1 MKIFK
6 FLLLFVHLISQN
18 GPAYVDGIAA
28 IIEDNIILKSDV
40 AQMVNITAA
49 QSRIDLSN
57 EPDKFLK
64 LQESVLRSMIDQK
77 ILLEM
82 AVLDSIFVDEKE
94 VDNALEQ
101 QIQMLISESGG
112 KDRAEKVLGQSISE
126 FRREFWYDMQDRLVS
141 EKYQQQLLNSISTT
155 RNDVITFYNTFKDS
169 MPLIPQRTKVKHLL
183 IIVEPSEE
191 SKKKSFDLLLGLK
204 DRVLG
209 GEDFSALASIYSE
222 DPGSKNNGGSLGW
235 VARGSLVKSFET
247 AAFTAEIGTVVGP
260 VETDFGFHLIET
272 VDKEGDK
279 IKVRHILSIPEKTNA
294 DTERAYNFAIMLK
307 EDSIKTVNDFETY
320 VFKYTKDE
328 NTQKIGGNLGWIEA
342 DNYSIPE
349 IGQALKYLKTNTC
362 SPPINSSYGFH
373 LVWVEGIKEGGA
385 PNLKDHWVDI
395 ELMALNKKKM
405 VWYQKWIKKAK
416 EKFFIDIKNS

>member
-6 FLLLFVHLISQN
+6 LLFLFVQLISQN

-49 QSRIDLSN
+49 QSRIDPSN

-64 LQESVLRSMIDQK
+64 LQESVLGSMIDQK

-101 QIQMLISESGG
+101 QIQLLISESGG

-155 RNDVITFYNTFKDS
+155 RKDVIAFYNTFKDS
-169 MPLIPQRTKVKHLL
+169 MPIIPQRTKVKHLL
-183 IIVEPSEE
+183 ITVEPSEE
-191 SKKKSFDLLLGLK
+191 SKKKSFDLLLNLR
-204 DRVLG
+204 DRILG
-209 GEDFSALASIYSE
+209 GEEFSVLASKYSE

-235 VARGSLVKSFET
+235 VTRGSLVKSFET

-260 VETDFGFHLIET
+260 IETDFGFHLIET
-272 VDKEGDK
+272 VDKEGEK
-279 IKVRHILSIPEKTNA
+279 IKVRHILSIPEKTNI
-294 DTERAYNFAIMLK
+294 DTERAYTFATNFK
-307 EDSIKTVNDFETY
+307 EDSIKTVDDFDTY

-328 NTQKIGGNLGWIEA
+328 NTKKIGGNLGWIEA

-349 IGQALKYLKTNTC
+349 IGQALKYLEINTC

-373 LVWVEGIKEGGA
+373 LVWIEGIKKGGI
-385 PNLKDHWVDI
+385 PNLKDHWTDI

-405 VWYQKWIKKAK
+405 DWYQKWIKDAR

>member
-6 FLLLFVHLISQN
+6 LLLFFVPLISQN

-49 QSRIDLSN
+49 QSRIDPAD

-64 LQESVLRSMIDQK
+64 LQESVLGSMIDQK

-101 QIQMLISESGG
+101 QIQLLISESGG
-112 KDRAEKVLGQSISE
+112 RDRAEKVLGQSISE

-141 EKYQQQLLNSISTT
+141 EKYQQQLLNSISAT
-155 RNDVITFYNTFKDS
+155 RKDVVAFYNTFKDS
-169 MPLIPQRTKVKHLL
+169 MPIIPQRTKVKHLL
-183 IIVEPSEE
+183 ITVEPSDE
-191 SKKKSFDLLLGLK
+191 SKKKSFDLLLNLK
-204 DRVLG
+204 DRILG
-209 GEDFSALASIYSE
+209 GEEFSILASNYSE

-235 VARGSLVKSFET
+235 VTRGSLVKSFET
-247 AAFTAEIGTVVGP
+247 AAFTAEMGTVVGP

-272 VDKEGDK
+272 VNKEGEK
-279 IKVRHILSIPEKTNA
+279 IKVRHILSIPEKTNI
-294 DTERAYNFAIMLK
+294 DTERAYTFATKLK
-307 EDSIKTVNDFETY
+307 EDSIKTVDDFDTY

-328 NTQKIGGNLGWIEA
+328 NTKKIGGNLGWIEA

-349 IGQALKYLKTNTC
+349 IGQALKYLEINTC

-373 LVWVEGIKEGGA
+373 LVWIEGIKKGGT
-385 PNLKDHWVDI
+385 PNLKDHWTDI

-405 VWYQKWIKKAK
+405 AWYQKWIKDAR

>member
-6 FLLLFVHLISQN
+6 LLFLFVQLMSQ
-18 GPAYVDGIAA
+18 GAPTYVDGIAA
-28 IIEDNIILKSDV
+28 VIEENIILKSDV

-49 QSRIDLSN
+49 QSRIDPAN

-64 LQESVLRSMIDQK
+64 LQESVLGSMIDQK

-101 QIQMLISESGG
+101 QIQVLISESGG
-112 KDRAEKVLGQSISE
+112 KDRAEKVLGQPISQ
-126 FRREFWYDMQDRLVS
+126 FRREFWYEMQDRLVS

-155 RNDVITFYNTFKDS
+155 RKDVIGFYNTFKDS
-169 MPLIPQRTKVKHLL
+169 MPLIPQRTKAKHLL
-183 IIVEPSEE
+183 ITVEPSKE
-191 SKKKSFDLLLGLK
+191 SKRKSFNLLIDLK
-204 DRVLG
+204 DKILG
-209 GEDFSALASIYSE
+209 GEDFSVLASNYSE

-235 VARGSLVKSFET
+235 VTRGSLVKSFET

-260 VETDFGFHLIET
+260 VETDFGLHLIET

-279 IKVRHILSIPEKTNA
+279 IKVRHILSIPEKTDEDA
-294 DTERAYNFAIMLK
+294 ERAYNFATRLK
-307 EDSIKTVNDFETY
+307 EDSIKTVSDFDTY

-328 NTQKIGGNLGWIEA
+328 STQKIGGNLGWIEA
-342 DNYSIPE
+342 ENYSIPE
-349 IGQALKYLKTNTC
+349 IGQALKYLEINTC

-373 LVWVEGIKEGGA
+373 LIWIEGIKKGGA
-385 PNLKDHWVDI
+385 PNLKDHWVEI

-405 VWYQKWIKKAK
+405 DWYQKWIQDARK
-416 EKFFIDIKNS
+416 KFFIDIKSS

>member
-6 FLLLFVHLISQN
+6 LLLFFVPLISQN

-49 QSRIDLSN
+49 QSRIDPAD

-64 LQESVLRSMIDQK
+64 LQESVLGSMIDQK

-101 QIQMLISESGG
+101 QIQLLISESGG
-112 KDRAEKVLGQSISE
+112 RDRAEKVLGQSISE

-141 EKYQQQLLNSISTT
+141 EKYQQQLLNSISAT
-155 RNDVITFYNTFKDS
+155 RKDVVAFYNTFKDS
-169 MPLIPQRTKVKHLL
+169 MPIIPQRTKVKHLL
-183 IIVEPSEE
+183 ITVEPSDE
-191 SKKKSFDLLLGLK
+191 SKKKSFDLLLNLK
-204 DRVLG
+204 DRILG
-209 GEDFSALASIYSE
+209 GEEFSILASNYSE

-235 VARGSLVKSFET
+235 VTRGSLVKSFET

-272 VDKEGDK
+272 VDKEGEK
-279 IKVRHILSIPEKTNA
+279 IKVRHILSIPEKTNI
-294 DTERAYNFAIMLK
+294 DTERAYTFATKLK
-307 EDSIKTVNDFETY
+307 EDSIKTVGDFDTY

-342 DNYSIPE
+342 ENYSIPE
-349 IGQALKYLKTNTC
+349 IGQALKYHEMNTC

-373 LVWVEGIKEGGA
+373 LIWIEGIKKGGV
-385 PNLKDHWVDI
+385 PNLKDHWVEI

-405 VWYQKWIKKAK
+405 DWYQKWIKNARK
-416 EKFFIDIKNS
+416 KFFINIKSS

>member
-6 FLLLFVHLISQN
+6 FLLFFVPLISQN
-18 GPAYVDGIAA
+18 GSAYVDGIAA

-40 AQMVNITAA
+40 AQMVNITAT
-49 QSRIDLSN
+49 QSRIDPSN

-64 LQESVLRSMIDQK
+64 LQESVLGSMIDQK

-101 QIQMLISESGG
+101 QIQLLISESGG
-112 KDRAEKVLGQSISE
+112 RDRAEKVLGQSISE

-169 MPLIPQRTKVKHLL
+169 MPIIPQRTKVKHLL
-183 IIVEPSEE
+183 ITVEPSEE
-191 SKKKSFDLLLGLK
+191 SKKKSFDLLLDLRG
-204 DRVLG
+204 RILG
-209 GEDFSALASIYSE
+209 GEEFSALASNYSE

-235 VARGSLVKSFET
+235 VTRGSLVKSFET

-272 VDKEGDK
+272 VDKEGEK
-279 IKVRHILSIPEKTNA
+279 IKVRHILSIPEKTNI
-294 DTERAYNFAIMLK
+294 DTERAYAFATKLK
-307 EDSIKTVNDFETY
+307 EDSIKTVDDFDTY

-328 NTQKIGGNLGWIEA
+328 NTRKIGGNLGWIEA
-342 DNYSIPE
+342 GNYSIPE
-349 IGQALKYLKTNTC
+349 IGQALKYLEINTC

-373 LVWVEGIKEGGA
+373 LVWVEGIKKGGV
-385 PNLKDHWVDI
+385 PNLKDHWNDI

-405 VWYQKWIKKAK
+405 AWYQQWIEDAR